1 MRTEGGRKI
10 PHPAP
15 ASKCCF
21 VIQLHFSEVLRCL
34 FRHFSGFYTLS
45 LQMRFTVQA
54 LEEGPCA
61 AGGPHVLQIKLLGD
75 DSREPSSW
83 KLFADGACVADG
95 SGAFARE
102 CFCEGAEVFL
112 DLCRDAVRATELY
125 QWSQRE
131 YELLSAARRIVRV

>member
-1 MRTEGGRKI
+1 
-10 PHPAP
+10 
-15 ASKCCF
+15 
-21 VIQLHFSEVLRCL
+21 
-34 FRHFSGFYTLS
+34 
-45 LQMRFTVQA
+45 MRFTVQA

-61 AGGPHVLQIKLLGD
+61 AGGPLALQIMLLGD

-112 DLCRDAVRATELY
+112 DLCRDAVEAAELR

-131 YELLSAARRIVRV
+131 YELLSAARGVAMA

>member
-1 MRTEGGRKI
+1 
-10 PHPAP
+10 
-15 ASKCCF
+15 
-21 VIQLHFSEVLRCL
+21 
-34 FRHFSGFYTLS
+34 
-45 LQMRFTVQA
+45 MRFTVQA

-61 AGGPHVLQIKLLGD
+61 AGGPLALQIKLLGD

-83 KLFADGACVADG
+83 KLFADGKCVADG

-112 DLCRDAVRATELY
+112 DLCRDAVRATDLR

-131 YELLSAARRIVRV
+131 YELLSAARGIAGV